1 MAVFSN
7 LEGTMKKSFILGKNG
22 AQITTN
28 GSVVQIQNYSGT
40 KLLPIS
46 AGEPTANTHLVTL
59 GYLNAHSGG
68 GSSGILRG
76 TSAPDETI
84 GLDGDVYFLV
94 DETNVLQIYIKDLGI
109 WKSFKGSSHETDSPY
124 VTTETIPVSS
134 FTLVS
139 DTTDHYTYT
148 LPASVHGRGPD
159 IMVQLQ
165 GDPPGSITL
174 DSVFQTSVV
183 VSGTGDIT
191 IDVIGKITDY
201 ENVIVNIIGA
211 TTMTAPYSKLVNQ
224 ADWISNKD
232 EFTITIPASE
242 HKQSPENLYVSIY
255 ANKIPGSVSSSPFEL
270 VITGTQISNAGDV
283 IFTSDVTFSGKIV
296 ISGK

>member
-46 AGEPTANTHLVTL
+46 AGDPTANTHLVTL
-59 GYLNAHSGG
+59 GYLNAHSGT

-76 TSAPDETI
+76 TSAPDESI
-84 GLDGDVYFLV
+84 GSDGDVYFLV

-109 WKSFKGSSHETDSPY
+109 WKSFKGSSHETDSSY
-124 VTTETIPVSS
+124 VTTETVPVSA
-134 FTLVS
+134 FTLVP

-148 LPASVHGRGPD
+148 IPASVHGRGPD
-159 IMVQLQ
+159 IMIQLH
-165 GDPPGSITL
+165 GDSPGSRTL

-183 VSGTGDIT
+183 VNGAGDIT
-191 IDVIGKITDY
+191 IDAIGKITDY
-201 ENVIVNIIGA
+201 INVIVNIIGA
-211 TTMTAPYSKLVNQ
+211 TTMTVPYSKLINQ
-224 ADWISNKD
+224 DDWISNKD

-255 ANKIPGSVSSSPFEL
+255 ANKTPGSVSTSPFEL
-270 VITGTQISNAGDV
+270 VVTGTQISNTGDV

>member
-40 KLLPIS
+40 QLLPIS

-76 TSAPDETI
+76 TTAPSDSI

-94 DETNVLQIYIKDLGI
+94 DSTNVLQIYIKDLGI
-109 WKSFKGSSHETDSPY
+109 WKPFKGSSPGTDSSY
-124 VTTETIPVSS
+124 VTTEIVPVSA
-134 FTLVS
+134 FTLVP

-148 LPASVHGRGPD
+148 LPESVHGRGSD
-159 IMVQLQ
+159 IMIQLQ
-165 GDPPGSITL
+165 GDPGNVAL
-174 DSVFQTSVV
+174 ESVFQTTVT
-183 VSGTGDIT
+183 VSGIGDIT
-191 IDVIGKITDY
+191 IDVIGQITDY
-201 ENVIVNIIGA
+201 ASVKVNIIGA
-211 TTMTAPYSKLVNQ
+211 TTMTVPYSKLVNQ
-224 ADWISNKD
+224 ADWVSSAGD
-232 EFTITIPASE
+232 FTITIPASE
-242 HKQSPENLYVSIY
+242 HNQTPDNLYISIY
-255 ANKIPGSVSSSPFEL
+255 ANKTPGSVSSSPFEL
-270 VITGTQISNAGDV
+270 VVTDTQISSTGDV
-283 IFTSDVTFSGKIV
+283 IFTSDISFSGKIV